1 MEEKKS
7 GGMEGSAAG
16 VAAVNLFRAGP
27 RRRIHQ
33 GSQIWQILMKFDEM
47 WWNRS
52 GLNSK
57 ISEFWNLNLI

>member
-33 GSQIWQILMKFDEM
+33 GSQIRQILMKFDEM
-47 WWNRS
+47 
-52 GLNSK
+52 
-57 ISEFWNLNLI
+57 